1 MKVAAGATVLLTGDS
16 ITDCGRARPVGEG
29 SGIGDGYARRVADRL
44 PGMRVLN
51 TGISGN
57 TVRHLAGRWEADVA
71 GLNPDWLSIMIG
83 TNDVW
88 RQFDHLD
95 APVDPV
101 DFEAIYSG
109 LLASI
114 RPRLHGLVL
123 MSPFLVE
130 SDVADPMRA
139 RMDEYRAIV
148 LRLAGR
154 HGAYFVDTQAVFNQ
168 GMVGHTVSEL
178 APDRVHPTPAGHALL
193 ADALL
198 AALS

>member
-1 MKVAAGATVLLTGDS
+1 MRIAPGATLLLTGDS

-29 SGIGDGYARRVADRL
+29 GGIGDGYARLVADRL

-71 GLNPDWLSIMIG
+71 GLAPDWLSIMIG

-101 DFEAIYSG
+101 DYEAIYSG
-109 LLASI
+109 LLSSI
-114 RPRLHGLVL
+114 RPRLQGLVL
-123 MSPFLVE
+123 MTPFLVE
-130 SDVADPMRA
+130 ANLADPMRA

-154 HGAYFVDTQAVFNQ
+154 HGAYFVDTQAVFNRAL
-168 GMVGHTVSEL
+168 GAHTVADL
-178 APDRVHPTPAGHALL
+178 APDRV
-193 ADALL
+193 
-198 AALS
+198 